1 MRPIDA
7 DEVIAALHETA
18 EGRTNEARKILL
30 AAALV
35 VHFATTIDLKE
46 PSATG
51 YWIDCS
57 PEVPRWSKSF
67 RCSEC
72 GGFVDDNRFNFCPRC
87 GAKMEV

>member
-7 DEVIAALHETA
+7 DKVIEALTEMA
-18 EGRTNEARKILL
+18 GGRTDVIRKNLL

-35 VHFATTIDLKE
+35 VHFAPTIDLKE

-67 RCSEC
+67 RCSNC
-72 GGFVDDNRFNFCPRC
+72 GGFVDDNRFKFCPRC
-87 GAKMEV
+87 GAKMEE